1 MVTVRYFIW
10 ALGLRLWSVS
20 EAVMLKL
27 EFLAIFSKFYIR
39 PPVSVSLYL
48 MLFYVLYGPVLFRKG
63 GFRSIQCL

>member
-1 MVTVRYFIW
+1 MVTMRYFIW

-27 EFLAIFSKFYIR
+27 EILAKFYIR
-39 PPVSVSLYL
+39 PPVSVLLYL

-63 GFRSIQCL
+63 GFRRIQCL